1 MCKPDDY
8 DSIINKTPLSWR
20 TNIIIGG
27 VAPSEYLAKLE
38 KGDAKT
44 PSITS
49 DKLNV
54 YLRSHLIDP
63 SLLRGDSF
71 ESFMVD
77 RQKQLLGLIEK
88 ATGKAAYT
96 GSVAEEGE
104 DVEGDVDT
112 VEAELTIA
120 AA

>member
-1 MCKPDDY
+1 M
-8 DSIINKTPLSWR
+8 
-20 TNIIIGG
+20 
-27 VAPSEYLAKLE
+27 PSEYLAKLE

-49 DKLNV
+49 DKRNV

-88 ATGKAAYT
+88 AKGRSLIRVVFRKKMRMLRAM
-96 GSVAEEGE
+96 
-104 DVEGDVDT
+104 
-112 VEAELTIA
+112 LTLLKPN
-120 AA
+120 